1 MNNNQGNQKFGDTQ
15 QRGAQGGAGKIK
27 SGQNV
32 ASHSST
38 CCACSVRHCRLCR
51 RLFRAAPGSVS
62 HKIPPSLPGLPRPRW
77 VTRLLCG
84 CGAGAL
90 APTASD
96 VPLPNLAG
104 MAGFARPSV
113 SAARLTGPRALA
125 ISALRMGGSNVPR
138 VPYKAPGEQGYQVPA
153 PGHHARACL
162 FCPRGACGAGCTRGP
177 FPDV

>member
-1 MNNNQGNQKFGDTQ
+1 MSAPFPCSP
-15 QRGAQGGAGKIK
+15 RVRLP
-27 SGQNV
+27 QNPALAPWPPEAAV
-32 ASHSST
+32 GHKTA
-38 CCACSVRHCRLCR
+38 R
-51 RLFRAAPGSVS
+51 R
-62 HKIPPSLPGLPRPRW
+62 
-77 VTRLLCG
+77 CG